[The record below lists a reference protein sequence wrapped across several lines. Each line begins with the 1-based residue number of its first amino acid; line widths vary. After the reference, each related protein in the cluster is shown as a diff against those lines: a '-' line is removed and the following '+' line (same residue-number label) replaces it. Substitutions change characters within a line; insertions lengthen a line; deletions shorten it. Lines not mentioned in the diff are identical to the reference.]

1 MALLEIPD
9 AVYNWFVSFS
19 EKGTVR
25 VMDAWYFIQ
34 YYPRVCTRPSLLRRT
49 WPLLHKYAD
58 DTYIVIAARNVESRE
73 AELDHVAQWAH
84 VNNLKLNRARSVEV
98 IFTSRRKLQGPLSP
112 ELPDVRHVTTITM
125 LGVTITNHLSVT
137 EHVSGIMSRCAQ
149 SLRALK
155 VSR

>member
-1 MALLEIPD
+1 
-9 AVYNWFVSFS
+9 
-19 EKGTVR
+19 
-25 VMDAWYFIQ
+25 MDAWYFIQ

-155 VSR
+155 VSH